1 MKKVRLLILMII
13 CCSLTMVVY
22 ASKENAADTVYLNG
36 KIITLDEQDTIATA
50 MAVKNGKILL
60 VGDDSEVQ
68 SVIDS
73 QTKVV
78 DLAGKTVV
86 PGFIDTHLHF
96 MRYGLKFLQIECIG
110 KSKEEILLKV
120 EEQTLALP
128 KGTWIRGN
136 GWNQTLW
143 ENPEFPTAA
152 DLDRISSE
160 YPVAL
165 IRSDNHA
172 LWVNSQA
179 LKIAG
184 ITKDTPDPAGGKI
197 LRDDQ
202 GEPTGI
208 LIDAAMNLVNS
219 NMPPW
224 SEEDMARA
232 YRAADQSYLKHG
244 LTTVH
249 DVGDNVNIPLLKK
262 MIGSKEIKTR
272 IYSVLDPVTGKI
284 WLEENRKPEIG
295 LYGDHLTIRAV
306 KIKSDG
312 ALGSRGAL
320 MFAEYADAPGIFGN
334 ELVSED
340 EMVVIGQKAYDLG
353 FQVSTH
359 AIGDRANHQVL
370 NAIERILIANQ
381 ADNGDIR
388 YTLVHAQ
395 VLIPQDI
402 QRFRELNIPALMQP
416 IHATGDM
423 NMAEKR
429 VGSDRILRAY
439 AWRTLIDAGAFIA
452 GGSDSPNDYLSPI
465 YGIHA
470 FVTRQNHEDQPS
482 GGWYP
487 NERITRKEALEAYT
501 KNAAYI
507 SFEENKKGTLEKGKY
522 ADFLVL
528 SADLYTVPPEELWKI
543 EVLST
548 TIDGEEVYRK

>member
-1 MKKVRLLILMII
+1 MKKIRLLILTLI
-13 CCSLTMVVY
+13 CCSLTLVVY
-22 ASKENAADTVYLNG
+22 ASKENVADTVYLNG
-36 KIITLDEQDTIATA
+36 KIITLDAQDTITTA
-50 MAVKNGKILL
+50 IAVKDGTILL
-60 VGDDSEVQ
+60 VGDDLEVQ
-68 SVIDS
+68 LLIGS
-73 QTKVV
+73 QTEVV
-78 DLAGKTVV
+78 DLEGKTVV

-96 MRYGLKFLQIECIG
+96 MRYGLKFLQIECIDQG
-110 KSKEEILLKV
+110 KEDILSKV
-120 EEQTLALP
+120 GEQTRSLP
-128 KGTWIRGN
+128 EGTWIRGN

-143 ENPEFPTAA
+143 EIPEFPTAA
-152 DLDRISSE
+152 DLDQVSGQH
-160 YPVAL
+160 PVAL

-197 LRDDQ
+197 FRDEA

-208 LIDAAMNLVNS
+208 LIDSAMNLVNQK
-219 NMPPW
+219 MPAW
-224 SEEDMARA
+224 SEADMTRA
-232 YRAADQSYLKHG
+232 YLAADGSYMKHG

-262 MIGSKEIKTR
+262 MIGSGEIKTR
-272 IYSVLDPVTGKI
+272 IYSVLDPATSKV
-284 WLEENRKPEIG
+284 WLAEGRKPEVG
-295 LYGDHLTIRAV
+295 LFADHLTIRAI

-320 MFAEYADAPGIFGN
+320 MFAEYSDAPGVLGN

-340 EMVVIGQKAYDLG
+340 EIIELGQKAYDLG
-353 FQVSTH
+353 FQASIH
-359 AIGDRANHQVL
+359 GIGDKANHQVL
-370 NAIERILIANQ
+370 NAIERVLTANGVK
-381 ADNGDIR
+381 NEELRFNVI
-388 YTLVHAQ
+388 HAQ
-395 VLIPQDI
+395 VLAPEDI
-402 QRFRELNIPALMQP
+402 QRFSALKVPALMQP

-429 VGSDRILRAY
+429 IGPDRILRAY
-439 AWRTLIDAGAFIA
+439 AWRTLIDAGALVA

-470 FVTRQNHEDQPS
+470 LVTRQNHGNQPP

-487 NERITRKEALEAYT
+487 DERVTRKEALEIYT

-507 SFEENKKGTLEKGKY
+507 SFEEDTKGTLEKGKY
-522 ADFLVL
+522 ADFIVL
-528 SADLYTVPPEELWKI
+528 SADLYAIPPEEIWEI

-548 TIDGEEVYRK
+548 IVGGKEVYRK